1 MIIGDSCF
9 GYGIDYIK
17 QLLKKSIPEV
27 YIKCVHKGYNEL
39 QVILITN

>member
-1 MIIGDSCF
+1 MTGDSCF

-17 QLLKKSIPEV
+17 HLVRKSIPGV
-27 YIKCVHKGYNEL
+27 YIKCVHKGINEL